1 MDGAP
6 SEPIFDHCAMWRTET
21 RMQSS
26 GLRLLVSS
34 GMRQRHTNA
43 SPSLRRVMP
52 TTHLRRHNSA
62 RFGEE
67 KRSAHCVNQNQ
78 VSWRKIASSP
88 LRSGNIV
95 LSKQQAISAV
105 EARLVSLEPPAN
117 GDSWIVIPEYVEE
130 RASCFVVFW
139 GSRVFHETRGYD
151 LLSQVMRHTLLIV
164 SVGCFLK
171 PEPRQQSKSTLRSS
185 SLLATS
191 SPDRRIQVS

>member
-1 MDGAP
+1 
-6 SEPIFDHCAMWRTET
+6 
-21 RMQSS
+21 MQAS

-139 GSRVFHETRGYD
+139 GSRVFHETREVRFAVAGNAPYIVD
-151 LLSQVMRHTLLIV
+151 RVSGLLSETGTEATIEKYIAE
-164 SVGCFLK
+164 F
-171 PEPRQQSKSTLRSS
+171 ESS
-185 SLLATS
+185 
-191 SPDRRIQVS
+191 RNK